1 MAIPV
6 IYQLITMVIL
16 MIIGVVLHKKNF
28 LSLTNAKGLSIV
40 LTRVAVPCNMVV
52 LLQREYSPE
61 IFKGF
66 LVTCGATYL
75 MCCIGALLFFIVGK
89 AMKMQPKELGLFSG
103 GGVYSNVIFM
113 GQPLIMAMYGVEGLI
128 FCVAVM
134 FTCNVFLFTVCSVLF
149 AMGSDLKKSAL
160 QMLKDAFIN
169 LTCLS
174 AIIGV
179 FCFVNSIS
187 LPQPIFDVLQYS
199 ANTTVCLSMI
209 YIGSLLAA
217 ANVREIFKD
226 KKVYIFS
233 FLTLI
238 VMPIITKLIC
248 GTFMGGMALS
258 VLVVLMGTPA
268 AAALPSFADLYGND
282 EKRASEYAFVSTI
295 FLLSHCRWWR
305 SSCVNKEWGES
316 RASACTDM
324 KINNRKKEL
333 SPVIWGEFFRLH
345 GQKNSLLVQVCS
357 KITKIVYKIST
368 TVWRM

>member
-169 LTCLS
+169 LICLS

-187 LPQPIFDVLQYS
+187 LPQPARRPRAFP
-199 ANTTVCLSMI
+199 AP
-209 YIGSLLAA
+209 
-217 ANVREIFKD
+217 F
-226 KKVYIFS
+226 
-233 FLTLI
+233 
-238 VMPIITKLIC
+238 
-248 GTFMGGMALS
+248 
-258 VLVVLMGTPA
+258 PA
-268 AAALPSFADLYGND
+268 AFRGPVQSARPPSAQSKKGFSPPAAFLPFYPA
-282 EKRASEYAFVSTI
+282 
-295 FLLSHCRWWR
+295 
-305 SSCVNKEWGES
+305 
-316 RASACTDM
+316 
-324 KINNRKKEL
+324 
-333 SPVIWGEFFRLH
+333 
-345 GQKNSLLVQVCS
+345 
-357 KITKIVYKIST
+357 
-368 TVWRM
+368 

>member
-1 MAIPV
+1 M
-6 IYQLITMVIL
+6 
-16 MIIGVVLHKKNF
+16 
-28 LSLTNAKGLSIV
+28 
-40 LTRVAVPCNMVV
+40 
-52 LLQREYSPE
+52 
-61 IFKGF
+61 
-66 LVTCGATYL
+66 TCGATYL

-169 LTCLS
+169 LICLS

-295 FLLSHCRWWR
+295 LSVITLPLVAQFLC
-305 SSCVNKEWGES
+305 
-316 RASACTDM
+316 
-324 KINNRKKEL
+324 
-333 SPVIWGEFFRLH
+333 
-345 GQKNSLLVQVCS
+345 Q
-357 KITKIVYKIST
+357 
-368 TVWRM
+368 

>member
-16 MIIGVVLHKKNF
+16 MIIGAVLHKKNF

-169 LTCLS
+169 LICLS

-248 GTFMGGMALS
+248 
-258 VLVVLMGTPA
+258 
-268 AAALPSFADLYGND
+268 
-282 EKRASEYAFVSTI
+282 
-295 FLLSHCRWWR
+295 
-305 SSCVNKEWGES
+305 
-316 RASACTDM
+316 
-324 KINNRKKEL
+324 
-333 SPVIWGEFFRLH
+333 
-345 GQKNSLLVQVCS
+345 
-357 KITKIVYKIST
+357 
-368 TVWRM
+368 

>member
-1 MAIPV
+1 MERLFEMDGQLLLWIREVFASPV
-6 IYQLITMVIL
+6 MDKI
-16 MIIGVVLHKKNF
+16 MIFISSLANKGMLWIGIGVVLHKKNF

-169 LTCLS
+169 LICLS

-248 GTFMGGMALS
+248 GTFMSGMALS

-295 FLLSHCRWWR
+295 LSVITLPLVAQFLC
-305 SSCVNKEWGES
+305 
-316 RASACTDM
+316 
-324 KINNRKKEL
+324 
-333 SPVIWGEFFRLH
+333 
-345 GQKNSLLVQVCS
+345 Q
-357 KITKIVYKIST
+357 
-368 TVWRM
+368 